1 MRLQN
6 KMEQIQYRRRV
17 HQFLETLATSTNASS
32 TQARIR
38 LSRKIAERSK
48 LVKQRN
54 GIRRRMREL
63 TKTLETKEGE
73 IALVENEIQQLETH
87 VLNGSDQSSS
97 EEE

>member
-1 MRLQN
+1 
-6 KMEQIQYRRRV
+6 MEQIQNRRRV
-17 HQFLETLATSTNASS
+17 LQFLETLATSTNASS

-63 TKTLETKEGE
+63 TKSLETKEGE

-87 VLNGSDQSSS
+87 VQNGSDQSSS

>member
-1 MRLQN
+1 
-6 KMEQIQYRRRV
+6 MEQIQNRRRV
-17 HQFLETLATSTNASS
+17 YQFLETLVASTNVSS

-38 LSRKIAERSK
+38 LSKKIAERSK

-63 TKTLETKEGE
+63 TKSLETKEGE
-73 IALVENEIQQLETH
+73 IALVENEINQLETN
-87 VLNGSDQSSS
+87 VQNGSDQSSS